1 MSDKVKLTKEQAKF
15 LKDYTDMW
23 TDEKI
28 IESLIHAKENSA
40 TNEEEEVLIKLSTDT
55 LIRALYI
62 GYEVEQTVEEQLLQL
77 VKENKES
84 HDNAIKLDDRDE
96 SMWASGKLKGI
107 KETLDIIGMKVKGIN
122 A

>member
-1 MSDKVKLTKEQAKF
+1 MSDKVVLTQEQAKL

-28 IESLIHAKENSA
+28 IESLIHAKENGA
-40 TNEEEEVLIKLSTDT
+40 TDEEEKVLIQLSTDT

-62 GYEVEQTVEEQLLQL
+62 GYEVEQTPEEQLLQYYK
-77 VKENKES
+77 VQKNSVSDEQERTEV
-84 HDNAIKLDDRDE
+84 AIVRVLE
-96 SMWASGKLKGI
+96 FLEI
-107 KETLDIIGMKVKGIN
+107 KVKGIN